1 MKALPVLAGAA
12 GMIFVGGSVAVSGH
26 LADAPMHTIQAL
38 RYATACLLLLAWAH
52 RPHPRPT
59 TPRPAH
65 PPSPATHPRPAAAHS
80 PAPVTHSP
88 SPAAHPRP
96 AAARPPS
103 PATHPPS
110 PATHSPLPV
119 AHPRPAAA
127 RPPSVSP
134 GRPVVRPRGREW
146 LWLLGVT
153 ITGLVIFNV
162 ALVQGSR
169 HAEPAVIGV
178 AVACVPILLAAAGP
192 ILEGRRPAARVL
204 AAATVVTIGAMLVQG
219 LGRTDAT
226 GLFWAA
232 VTFACEAA
240 FTLLAVPVLGRHG
253 PLGVSVHATWLG
265 AAMFAVI
272 GLLTEGPAAIL
283 RIHLDDLLAGA
294 YLAVL
299 VTAVAFLL
307 WYTCVARLGTGR
319 AGLLTGL
326 APIAA
331 AATGIALGGPLPSP
345 AVWLGITT
353 VAAGL
358 ALGLSTPTPA
368 SHPQPPNRQ
377 PSPIGRIPTER
388 RP

>member
-26 LADAPMHTIQAL
+26 LADAPMYTVQAL
-38 RYATACLLLLAWAH
+38 RYAVACLLLLLWAH
-52 RPHPRPT
+52 LTRRRPPTSHATRSPYPVRRPP
-59 TPRPAH
+59 TPHAARSPYPVRRP
-65 PPSPATHPRPAAAHS
+65 PTP
-80 PAPVTHSP
+80 PAPRSPIPHAARSP
-88 SPAAHPRP
+88 SPVR
-96 AAARPPS
+96 RPPV
-103 PATHPPS
+103 
-110 PATHSPLPV
+110 L
-119 AHPRPAAA
+119 
-127 RPPSVSP
+127 
-134 GRPVVRPRGREW
+134 RPRGREW
-146 LWLLGVT
+146 WWLLGVT
-153 ITGLVIFNV
+153 VTGLVIFNV

-192 ILEGRRPAARVL
+192 VLEGRRPAVRVL
-204 AAATVVTIGAMLVQG
+204 TAATVVTAGAMLVQG

-265 AAMFAVI
+265 AAMFAVL
-272 GLLTEGPAAIL
+272 GLSTEGPAAVT

-331 AATGIALGGPLPSP
+331 AATGVALGGPLPSP

-358 ALGLSTPTPA
+358 ALGLSTPTPPITPA
-368 SHPQPPNRQ
+368 PTTPAPRPGWSPPLSQ
-377 PSPIGRIPTER
+377 R
-388 RP
+388 R

>member
-1 MKALPVLAGAA
+1 LVHLIAVELALEPDHTPPEHQLMKALPVLAGAA
-12 GMIFVGGSVAVSGH
+12 GMVFVGGSVAVSGY
-26 LADAPMHTIQAL
+26 LADAPMHTVQAL
-38 RYATACLLLLAWAH
+38 RYAVACLLLLAWAH
-52 RPHPRPT
+52 LTRR
-59 TPRPAH
+59 RPAVPGAAS
-65 PPSPATHPRPAAAHS
+65 PPSPGNPRPRDPRAPSPGDAAS
-80 PAPVTHSP
+80 PGRVP
-88 SPAAHPRP
+88 SPAGSASAGR
-96 AAARPPS
+96 S
-103 PATHPPS
+103 PV
-110 PATHSPLPV
+110 L
-119 AHPRPAAA
+119 
-127 RPPSVSP
+127 
-134 GRPVVRPRGREW
+134 RPRGWEW

-153 ITGLVIFNV
+153 VTGLVIFNV

-192 ILEGRRPAARVL
+192 LLEGRRPAVRVL
-204 AAATVVTIGAMLVQG
+204 AAASVVTVGAMLVQG
-219 LGRTDAT
+219 LGRTDTA

-240 FTLLAVPVLGRHG
+240 FTLLAVPVLGCHG

-272 GLLTEGPAAIL
+272 GLFTEGPAAIL
-283 RIHLDDLLAGA
+283 RVRLDDLLAGA
-294 YLAVL
+294 YLAVV

-331 AATGIALGGPLPSP
+331 AATGVALGGPLPSP
-345 AVWLGITT
+345 AVWLGIAT

-358 ALGLSTPTPA
+358 ALGLSTPGNTPTPRNTPSRPAHRPRPTAA
-368 SHPQPPNRQ
+368 SRSVWSPPLSQR
-377 PSPIGRIPTER
+377 G
-388 RP
+388 